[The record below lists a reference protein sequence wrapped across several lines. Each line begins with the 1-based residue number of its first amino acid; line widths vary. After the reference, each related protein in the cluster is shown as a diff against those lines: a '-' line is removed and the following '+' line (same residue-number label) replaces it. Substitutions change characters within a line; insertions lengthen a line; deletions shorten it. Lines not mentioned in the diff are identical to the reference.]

1 MKWDPRTLLWLW
13 LWGAALLI
21 LTSRLEFLLVE
32 LALLLF
38 AVLALRASPAWLGS
52 QRLVVA
58 MTGLVFLITL
68 AAFDLPTALITA
80 LRLVALVTLSF
91 LVFRAVSPEEI
102 GAALVHLGAPYPFAF
117 VLTAS
122 LQFVPVLRRMV
133 VDIRDAQRARGIDLD
148 AGLAALPRY
157 PALFLPLLVRAFLL
171 AEELAQAMES
181 RGFGRRGRSS
191 LRELRLTQRDWL
203 VMAGAAALTLGV
215 LMLQSR
221 YS

>member
-21 LTSRLEFLLVE
+21 LTSRLELLLVE

-68 AAFDLPTALITA
+68 VAFDLPTALITA

>member
-21 LTSRLEFLLVE
+21 LTSRLELLLVE

-38 AVLALRASPAWLGS
+38 AVLALRASPAWLES

-58 MTGLVFLITL
+58 MAGLVFLIAL
-68 AAFDLPTALITA
+68 VAFDLPTALITA

-181 RGFGRRGRSS
+181 RGFGRRRRSS